1 MEKKVT
7 RGRKPK
13 VQVDHSIINE
23 EIANEIVEQVV
34 EEVVVPQPKAPQ
46 TTKQEVEEKPAYM
59 YKCMECGQVNLVKRC
74 KRCSS
79 GLVRPI

>member
-13 VQVDHSIINE
+13 VQVEQSIVNE
-23 EIANEIVEQVV
+23 EIVNEIVEQAV
-34 EEVVVPQPKAPQ
+34 EEVVVPQPEAPQ
-46 TTKQEVEEKPAYM
+46 TPKQGVEEKPAYM

>member
-7 RGRKPK
+7 RARKPK
-13 VQVDHSIINE
+13 VQVEQPIVNE
-23 EIANEIVEQVV
+23 EIVNEIVEFGSP
-34 EEVVVPQPKAPQ
+34 EPEAPQ
-46 TTKQEVEEKPAYM
+46 TPKQEVEEKPAYM

>member
-13 VQVDHSIINE
+13 VQVEQSIVNE
-23 EIANEIVEQVV
+23 EIVNEIVELGS
-34 EEVVVPQPKAPQ
+34 PQPEAPQ
-46 TTKQEVEEKPAYM
+46 TPQQEVAEAPAYM

>member
-7 RGRKPK
+7 RARKTK
-13 VQVDHSIINE
+13 VQVEQSIVNE
-23 EIANEIVEQVV
+23 EIVNEIVELGSP
-34 EEVVVPQPKAPQ
+34 EPEAPQ
-46 TTKQEVEEKPAYM
+46 APQQEVAEAPASM

>member
-13 VQVDHSIINE
+13 VQVDQSIVNE
-23 EIANEIVEQVV
+23 EIVNEIVELGSP
-34 EEVVVPQPKAPQ
+34 ELEAPQ
-46 TTKQEVEEKPAYM
+46 TPQQEVEEKPAYM